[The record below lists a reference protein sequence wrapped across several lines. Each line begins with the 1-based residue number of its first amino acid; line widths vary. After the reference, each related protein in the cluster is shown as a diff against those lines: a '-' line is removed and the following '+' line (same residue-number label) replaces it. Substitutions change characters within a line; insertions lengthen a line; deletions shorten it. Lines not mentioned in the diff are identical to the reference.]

1 MEKEIIQ
8 ACKTIWMF
16 WFFLDH
22 FLFQKQIYQT
32 IKNNLEVNNEIKL
45 GLKQGFLIQQQG
57 QPASHYEPTGFPFSL
72 GKGSCLLRTT
82 TLLLC
87 AK

>member
-45 GLKQGFLIQQQG
+45 GLKHGFSKQQQG
-57 QPASHYEPTGFPFSL
+57 QPASRMACTMSQL
-72 GKGSCLLRTT
+72 ACRLV
-82 TLLLC
+82 
-87 AK
+87 